1 MNWQL
6 LARANTHPLRISIL
20 EVLAIDGGRT
30 LSPSDLSYEL
40 RTPLSNVNYHVT
52 ELRRTGPGRAD
63 RRTPGARRHRALLP
77 RGAPSSATSRSG
89 NSRNGRQERADGRP
103 APFELQSGRREAD
116 DGSRT
121 RDLELGKLAL
131 YQLSYVRAGADS
143 TTGGAVAGGGRDLES
158 AP

>member
-52 ELRRTGPGRAD
+52 ELHRTGLVELVRERPV
-63 RRTPGARRHRALLP
+63 
-77 RGAPSSATSRSG
+77 RGATEHFYRETKKGVKPRTNGRLRNGHRRKKRTTGLEPATSSLGSSRST
-89 NSRNGRQERADGRP
+89 N
-103 APFELQSGRREAD
+103 
-116 DGSRT
+116 
-121 RDLELGKLAL
+121 
-131 YQLSYVRAGADS
+131 
-143 TTGGAVAGGGRDLES
+143 
-158 AP
+158 